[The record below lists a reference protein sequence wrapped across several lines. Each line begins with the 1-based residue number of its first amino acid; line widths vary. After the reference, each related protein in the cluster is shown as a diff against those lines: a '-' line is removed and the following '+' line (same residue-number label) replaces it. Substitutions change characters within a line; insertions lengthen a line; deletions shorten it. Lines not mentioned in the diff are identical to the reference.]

1 MWVWEKDVLS
11 SGGRVIAFWWIGT
24 GRCLFH
30 VPDAISISFSI
41 SPEMVSKEEIPQY
54 DKEQVK
60 HVKGVLRDS
69 IEMLEQVS
77 LPVFPGDT
85 FVFQQLKFS
94 PLCQDNL
101 CLMFS
106 GAN

>member
-1 MWVWEKDVLS
+1 M
-11 SGGRVIAFWWIGT
+11 
-24 GRCLFH
+24 
-30 VPDAISISFSI
+30 PDAISISFSI

>member
-1 MWVWEKDVLS
+1 MLLAMAEQWSQRAV
-11 SGGRVIAFWWIGT
+11 AFRKPW
-24 GRCLFH
+24 RCLFH
-30 VPDAISISFSI
+30 VSDVISISFSV

-69 IEMLEQVS
+69 IEMLEQVG
-77 LPVFPGDT
+77 LPVFPGD
-85 FVFQQLKFS
+85 VLVSQQLKFS
-94 PLCQDNL
+94 PLCCHSF
-101 CLMFS
+101 CLMSS